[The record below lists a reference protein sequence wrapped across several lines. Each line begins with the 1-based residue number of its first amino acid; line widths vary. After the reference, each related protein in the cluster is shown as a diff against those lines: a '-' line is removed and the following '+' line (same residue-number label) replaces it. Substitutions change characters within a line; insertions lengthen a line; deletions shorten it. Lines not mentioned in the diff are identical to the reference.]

1 MRELIFV
8 DTETSG
14 FDDNPDARLV
24 ELTYARRTGDPKTL
38 WFGVK
43 EVPPVIDDLI
53 GFTKR
58 GLSGKRSN
66 NFEIEAFLA
75 VSKDATMVAANPAF
89 DKHFIQLAGLW
100 QFHYRTLD
108 IEAYAMAKL
117 RMDEVPGMKTIRD
130 ELVAGGVQ
138 ITDPDHTSRND
149 VLALRESF
157 LFLEQM

>member
-14 FDDNPDARLV
+14 FDDNPDAELV
-24 ELTYARRTGDPKTL
+24 ELTWARRDGEPYTL

-43 EVPPVIDDLI
+43 EVPQVIDDLI
-53 GFTKR
+53 GFTAR
-58 GLSGKRSN
+58 AIAGYRSTWA
-66 NFEIEAFLA
+66 EIQDFLDA
-75 VSKDATMVAANPAF
+75 SKDNIMVAANPAF

-130 ELVAGGVQ
+130 ELVAGGVK
-138 ITDPDHTSRND
+138 ITNPDHTSRND
-149 VLALRESF
+149 VLAMRDSF